1 MEKLQID
8 LGEKTYPIYIGSGLL
23 GSLREYLDTADQWVM
38 ITDENLDDLY
48 GEPLRQAFAGKTVY
62 KVVIIPGEE
71 SKNID
76 TVTEIIDYLHEIGCT
91 RQSKLLAFGG
101 GVVGDIAGFC
111 ASIYMRGIG
120 YIQVP
125 TTLLA
130 QVDSSVGGKTGINIT
145 QGKNIMGTFYQP
157 QGVISD
163 VALLRTLPKRE
174 FISGLGEVVKYGIIY
189 DYALFQYIRVH
200 KEKIL
205 SLEESSIA
213 YIIKRCCEIKASI
226 VSQDEKE
233 NGLRK
238 ILNFGHTIGH
248 ALESIT
254 NYEKYTHGE
263 AVWIGMYNE
272 ILLAQRAGLIKQE
285 YFQELQDFFID
296 MGIHYDLSGYDT
308 EALLDKMSKDKK
320 NLQGKISFIL
330 PVDRESVVEKHLTR
344 EEIRW

>member
-8 LGEKTYPIYIGSGLL
+8 LGEKTYPIYIGSDLWRN
-23 GSLREYLDTADQWVM
+23 LREYLDTADQWVI
-38 ITDENLDDLY
+38 ITDENLDGLY
-48 GEPLRQAFAGKTVY
+48 AERLKQVFTGKTVY
-62 KVVIIPGEE
+62 KIVIVPGEE

-76 TVTEIIDYLHEIGCT
+76 TVTEIIDYLHEVGCT

-101 GVVGDIAGFC
+101 GVVGDITGFC

-130 QVDSSVGGKTGINIT
+130 QVDSSVGGKTGINIA

-163 VALLRTLPKRE
+163 VELLRTLPKRE
-174 FISGLGEVVKYGIIY
+174 FMSGLGEVVKYGIIY
-189 DYALFQYIRVH
+189 DYGFFQYIREH
-200 KEKIL
+200 RDKIL
-205 SLEESSIA
+205 SLDLSCIT
-213 YIIKRCCEIKASI
+213 YIIKKCCEIKAEI
-226 VSQDEKE
+226 VAEDEKE
-233 NGLRK
+233 KGLRK

-254 NYEKYTHGE
+254 SYEKYTHGE
-263 AVWIGMYNE
+263 AVWIGMYHE
-272 ILLAQRAGLIKQE
+272 VLLAQRTGLVKQE
-285 YFQELQDFFID
+285 YYQELQDFFSD
-296 MGIHYDLSGYDT
+296 MPISHDLSDYDT
-308 EALLDKMSKDKK
+308 EVLLDKMSKDKK
-320 NLQGKISFIL
+320 NFQGKISFIL
-330 PVDRESVVEKHLTR
+330 PVGRGKVIEKLLTR